1 MKMDLRDLYQQ
12 IILDH
17 NRSPRN
23 FREMPNPDRAASGDN
38 PLCGDRIKVYVKLNG
53 DTIEDIS
60 FDGSGCAISQASA
73 SLMTTAVV
81 GKTVSDAESLFHAFH
96 DMVTSDP
103 DKPGRGQGL
112 GKLAAFAGVRE
123 FPARVKCANLAWHT
137 LHAALRA
144 ESEPVSTE

>member
-1 MKMDLRDLYQQ
+1 MVELRELYQQ

-23 FREMPNPDRAASGDN
+23 FRAIEDPDRVAHGDN
-38 PLCGDRIKVYVKLNG
+38 PLCGDKIKVYVKLNG
-53 DTIEDIS
+53 DVIEDVS
-60 FDGSGCAISQASA
+60 FDGSGCAISQSSA

-81 GKTVSDAESLFHAFH
+81 GKTVAEADELFDKFHA
-96 DMVTSDP
+96 MVTTGVDQAAH
-103 DKPGRGQGL
+103 RQEL

-137 LHAALRA
+137 LHAALGG
-144 ESEPVSTE
+144 ESEPISTE